1 MHPGAI
7 ISFHTVDG
15 VQEGQVLNVGSDKI
29 EVKKLYCPQI
39 LFIFEWQAA
48 LRERRIGI
56 TTGYIFIDLC
66 KTLVIPGSLYY
77 KRPSVLRR
85 LHAWCQCGKF
95 KPVQPC
101 GWRLKYLIAGTLC
114 IDGWFV
120 PFPYQ
125 AIREVVFLPQYNF
138 LTNGQSEIEL

>member
-1 MHPGAI
+1 MYPGAI
-7 ISFHTVDG
+7 ISFHTVTG
-15 VQEGQVLNVGSDKI
+15 VQEVQVLGVDRDKI

-56 TTGYIFIDLC
+56 TSDYIFIDLC
-66 KTLVIPGSLYY
+66 KTVVIPGSFYFT
-77 KRPSVLRR
+77 RPNVLRR
-85 LHAWCQCGKF
+85 MHAWCQCGRF
-95 KPVQPC
+95 KPVRPC
-101 GWRLKYLIAGTLC
+101 GWRLKYLIAGILC

-125 AIREVVFLPQYNF
+125 AIREVVFFPQYNF
-138 LTNGQSEIEL
+138 LTNGQFEDEV